1 MKKLKIG
8 IVLVILTGAMSLG
21 LGGCDSSGGEQTIG
35 TGETEQQR
43 IQRITQELI
52 QRAQACGQNQCG
64 TNHTLAVNGGH
75 FSDTSPENLQA
86 MAQLVA
92 QCRLD
97 DMRQINHREH
107 QNGNPMKN
115 MQFSGN
121 FAFQPG
127 TFLLNGLGVNPGVTS
142 RSNPNAPSTN
152 EFASGTAHGTAGG
165 SLGARSLEH

>member
-64 TNHTLAVNGGH
+64 AHHHLVVGGMTNDVT
-75 FSDTSPENLQA
+75 PERLQA

-92 QCRLD
+92 QCRLS
-97 DMRQINHREH
+97 DMQRINHREH

-115 MQFSGN
+115 MQMTGN

-127 TFLLNGLGVNPGVTS
+127 TFLLNGLSVSPAVTS

-152 EFASGTAHGTAGG
+152 ESAQGSHFGTGG
-165 SLGARSLEH
+165 GVFVHSLEH